1 MDILTLELLDVT
13 VFQALLELRS
23 LLAEQPGVPLR
34 ILGEDEMLR
43 INVAGFLEKQGRVAR
58 LVQQGPQWEL
68 LVAAGAVPS
77 PLPASAPPPP
87 APPALPP
94 VLLLRS
100 AFAPGDRALGRRLLL
115 ETLSHL
121 DSGTPW
127 VGLAHQAVELLE
139 DPLAVAAFETLQ
151 ARGIPVRVSAASL
164 AHAGAGAGAGTGTGT
179 GDGTGADRF
188 ELMADAVWQ
197 KLLARGG
204 VTVL

>member
-23 LLAEQPGVPLR
+23 LLVEHPGEALR

-58 LVQQGPQWEL
+58 LLQQGAQWEL
-68 LVAAGAVPS
+68 LVAARSVPTPVPVGAS
-77 PLPASAPPPP
+77 TASAPP
-87 APPALPP
+87 ALQP

-121 DSGTPW
+121 EPGTPW

-139 DPLAVAAFETLQ
+139 DPLAVTAFEALQ
-151 ARGIPVRVSAASL
+151 ARGIPVRVSVVSL
-164 AHAGAGAGAGTGTGT
+164 AHGGTEAGG
-179 GDGTGADRF
+179 F
-188 ELMADAVWQ
+188 ELMPDAAWQ

>member
-164 AHAGAGAGAGTGTGT
+164 AHAGAGAGAGTGI